1 VLILFCDYLSDFILK
16 FSKHDL
22 PHPTLDCSPPLRL
35 PLSHIASY
43 TSLMDQS
50 QRIDPLTQLDH
61 NNTPEETRTNNDF
74 ATDIDSDQE
83 DDHNLQDVDITMLI
97 SDLHTITTNTNKIL
111 SSIQHSV
118 EYSSRAAV
126 LMTELATAQIDEL
139 GLLVET
145 FNQQIQCIVQLF
157 TTLNVKL
164 SQLSIIIDQLPSYEQ
179 ELDGIIQH
187 LPYLQQRVKYVVN
200 GIKKGTHVFTPPSK
214 EKQLEWEN
222 NIDNKVQQIT
232 APTNIV
238 VMGNNNA
245 KQHQTRHHP
254 K

>member
-1 VLILFCDYLSDFILK
+1 
-16 FSKHDL
+16 
-22 PHPTLDCSPPLRL
+22 
-35 PLSHIASY
+35 
-43 TSLMDQS
+43 MDQS
-50 QRIDPLTQLDH
+50 QPVDPPTQRNH
-61 NNTPEETRTNNDF
+61 SNTPEETRTNTDF
-74 ATDIDSDQE
+74 STNIDDDQE
-83 DDHNLQDVDITMLI
+83 DDENLQDVDITMLI
-97 SDLHTITTNTNKIL
+97 SDLNTITTNTNKIL

-126 LMTELATAQIDEL
+126 LITELATAQIDEL

-187 LPYLQQRVKYVVN
+187 LPYLQQRVQYVVN

-222 NIDNKVQQIT
+222 NINDKVQQIT

-238 VMGNNNA
+238 VMGNNS
-245 KQHQTRHHP
+245 KQHQTQHHS